1 MTGDQGVEL
10 IWGVGALVLVLSALT
25 VRRVSAG
32 VLIRNVLGWVA
43 IAGVL
48 FVLFNNQDRI
58 ALFAEQ
64 AGLTGQQVSG
74 DTVRI
79 RQSPD
84 GHFYADVR
92 INGTRQRM
100 LVDSGATITA
110 LSESAAQAA
119 GVKAEGGMPV
129 ILATANGQV
138 QARRG
143 VAETFAIGDLETRDL
158 SVVISP
164 SFGEMSVVGMNF
176 LSRLG
181 SWRVEG
187 RTLILEPKRS

>member
-1 MTGDQGVEL
+1 MSGDTSVEL
-10 IWGVGALVLVLSALT
+10 LWGVGALVLVLSALGARRLPARVI
-25 VRRVSAG
+25 VRN
-32 VLIRNVLGWVA
+32 LLGWAAVA
-43 IAGVL
+43 GIL
-48 FVLFNNQDRI
+48 FVLFANRDQ
-58 ALFAEQ
+58 LTLMAER
-64 AGLTGQQVSG
+64 AGLTGQQVVG

-92 INGTRQRM
+92 INGVRQRM
-100 LVDSGATITA
+100 LIDSGATITA
-110 LSESAAQAA
+110 LSEDTARAA
-119 GVKAEGGMPV
+119 GIEGEGAFPV

-143 VAETFAIGDLETRDL
+143 VAQTFAIGGLETRDL
-158 SVVISP
+158 SVVVSA
-164 SFGEMSVVGMNF
+164 SFGDMSVVGMNF

-187 RTLILEPKRS
+187 NTLILEPKRG

>member
-1 MTGDQGVEL
+1 MNGDQSVEL
-10 IWGVGALVLVLSALT
+10 LWGVGALVLVLSGLT
-25 VRRVSAG
+25 ARRVSAR
-32 VLIRNVLGWVA
+32 VIVRNLLGWAA

-48 FVLFNNQDRI
+48 FVLFANQDRL
-58 ALFAEQ
+58 ALLAER

-79 RQSPD
+79 RQSAD

-92 INGTRQRM
+92 INGVRQRM

-110 LSESAAQAA
+110 LSEDAAQAA
-119 GVKAEGGMPV
+119 GVTAESGFPV
-129 ILATANGQV
+129 VLATANGQV

-143 VAETFAIGDLETRDL
+143 VAATFAIGELETRDL

-164 SFGEMSVVGMNF
+164 SFGDMSVVGMNF

-187 RTLILEPKRS
+187 RTLILEPIRN

>member
-1 MTGDQGVEL
+1 MTGDTSVEL
-10 IWGVGALVLVLSALT
+10 LWGVGALVLVLSALS

-32 VLIRNVLGWVA
+32 VIVRNLLGWAA

-48 FVLFNNQDRI
+48 FVLFANRDRLI
-58 ALFAEQ
+58 LFAER

-79 RQSPD
+79 RQAPD
-84 GHFYADVR
+84 GHFYADVH

-100 LVDSGATITA
+100 LIDSGATITA
-110 LSESAAQAA
+110 LSEEAARAA
-119 GVKAEGGMPV
+119 GITDAADFPV
-129 ILATANGQV
+129 MLATANGSV

-143 VAETFAIGDLETRDL
+143 VAQTFAIGSLETRDL

-164 SFGEMSVVGMNF
+164 SFGDMSVVGMNF

-187 RTLILEPKRS
+187 STLILEPKRS

>member
-1 MTGDQGVEL
+1 MSGDTSVEL
-10 IWGVGALVLVLSALT
+10 LWGVGALVLVISALGA
-25 VRRVSAG
+25 RRVPLG
-32 VLIRNVLGWVA
+32 VVIRSLLGWAA
-43 IAGVL
+43 IAGLL
-48 FVLFNNQDRI
+48 FI
-58 ALFAEQ
+58 LFANRDQLALMAER
-64 AGLTGQQVSG
+64 AGLTGQQVAG

-110 LSESAAQAA
+110 LSEDAARAA
-119 GVKAEGGMPV
+119 GIAAESSFPV
-129 ILATANGQV
+129 VLATANGQV

-143 VAETFAIGDLETRDL
+143 VAQTFAIGGLETRDL

-164 SFGEMSVVGMNF
+164 SFGDMSVVGMNF

>member
-1 MTGDQGVEL
+1 MSGDTSVEL
-10 IWGVGALVLVLSALT
+10 LWGVGALILVLSALSA
-25 VRRVSAG
+25 RRVSAR
-32 VLIRNVLGWVA
+32 VIVRNLLGWAA

-48 FVLFNNQDRI
+48 FVLFANRDGLI
-58 ALFAEQ
+58 LLAER

-92 INGTRQRM
+92 INGTRQQM
-100 LVDSGATITA
+100 LIDSGATITA
-110 LSESAAQAA
+110 LSEDAARAA
-119 GVKAEGGMPV
+119 GITDEADFPV
-129 ILATANGQV
+129 MLATANGPV

-143 VAETFAIGDLETRDL
+143 VAQTFAIGGLETRDL

-164 SFGEMSVVGMNF
+164 SFGDMSVVGMNF

-187 RTLILEPKRS
+187 STLILEPKHG